1 MPTQNRRDF
10 VRLKARHDF
19 DRAKAIPTHDTPAIR
34 EEMILAETHLETLEI
49 QSKHLNQ
56 VKKMFGFVVVVD

>member
-10 VRLKARHDF
+10 VRLKARHNF
-19 DRAKAIPTHDTPAIR
+19 DRAKTMTDALAIR

-49 QSKHLNQ
+49 QSKHLTQ
-56 VKKMFGFVVVVD
+56 VIRYCVCSDAAIC